1 MAKEMGLDRAPIEFQ
16 TFYFSHV
23 LLVLTLFFTPNSH
36 CYLRRIQ
43 KWGKSWPCHNW
54 NKWLICQ
61 ILPNYPT
68 GIWSF
73 KSVPTFIVNFST
85 KVTGFEIRK
94 TKDIETDA
102 MLIWFFMPNIK
113 SSLAEV
119 WILNTS
125 IDWEQACDRFW
136 QILWNIVATFSKV
149 DTYFTSKF
157 QLFVMFCSS
166 FFCPPIFQLKI
177 WIGGDK
183 EMGWW
188 SLEEGSCLQILREVE
203 LPHANLVRGISSFWK
218 EWLWV
223 RRQAKLRALAC
234 HLLIME
240 PARLSNR
247 KLFASPRPH
256 ISKLLLLCWGTEG
269 IAGVWLLAGRWLLSS
284 NQKNVYDQLEWSLVS
299 HPPVCDTFFDLIK
312 LWGKGRGG
320 RRGHWGG
327 NVTRW
332 NMPFGLQSGGGQNIS

>member
-1 MAKEMGLDRAPIEFQ
+1 ML
-16 TFYFSHV
+16 
-23 LLVLTLFFTPNSH
+23 LTLFFTPNSH

-54 NKWLICQ
+54 KKWLICQ

-68 GIWSF
+68 GIWSS
-73 KSVPTFIVNFST
+73 KSVPTFIVNFPAKDT
-85 KVTGFEIRK
+85 AFKREIKHFEA
-94 TKDIETDA
+94 DA
-102 MLIWFFMPNIK
+102 LLIWCFMQNIEYF
-113 SSLAEV
+113 LAEIWV
-119 WILNTS
+119 LNF
-125 IDWEQACDRFW
+125 E
-136 QILWNIVATFSKV
+136 NIP
-149 DTYFTSKF
+149 
-157 QLFVMFCSS
+157 CSS
-166 FFCPPIFQLKI
+166 FFRCPIFQLKI

-203 LPHANLVRGISSFWK
+203 LPHADLVRGISSFWK

-223 RRQAKLRALAC
+223 SLRQAKLRALAC

-256 ISKLLLLCWGTEG
+256 ISKLLLLCGGTEG
-269 IAGVWLLAGRWLLSS
+269 IAGVWLLAGSWLLSS

-299 HPPVCDTFFDLIK
+299 HPPVCDTFLI
-312 LWGKGRGG
+312 
-320 RRGHWGG
+320 
-327 NVTRW
+327 
-332 NMPFGLQSGGGQNIS
+332 S